1 MKRYEDEFKL
11 MIIQKNKEGQ
21 SVTSLAKEFNVGMS
35 TIHKWINMY
44 SNTQSFRE
52 SDQLSDEQKEINK
65 LKKEL
70 KKKDM
75 ELDILKQAALIMGQK
90 R

>member
-1 MKRYEDEFKL
+1 

-21 SVTSLAKEFNVGMS
+21 SVISLANEFNVGVS

-44 SNTQSFRE
+44 NNSKSFSE
-52 SDQLSDEQKEINK
+52 ADQLTDEQKEIIK

-75 ELDILKQAALIMGQK
+75 ELDILGMEMEISH
-90 R
+90 

>member
-11 MIIQKNKEGQ
+11 MIIQKNKEEQ
-21 SVTSLAKEFNVGMS
+21 SVTSLSKEFNVGMS

-44 SNTQSFRE
+44 KNAQSFNA
-52 SDQLSDEQKEINK
+52 SDQLSGEQKEINK

-70 KKKDM
+70 KQKNM

-90 R
+90 H

>member
-21 SVTSLAKEFNVGMS
+21 SVTSLAKEFNVGVS

-44 SNTQSFRE
+44 NNTQSFKE
-52 SDQLSDEQKEINK
+52 ADQLTDEQKEIAT

-70 KKKDM
+70 KQKDM

>member
-21 SVTSLAKEFNVGMS
+21 SVTSLAKEFNVGVS

-44 SNTQSFRE
+44 NNTQSFKE
-52 SDQLSDEQKEINK
+52 ADQLTDEQKEIAT
-65 LKKEL
+65 LKQ
-70 KKKDM
+70 KDM

>member
-1 MKRYEDEFKL
+1 MKKYEDEFKL

-21 SVTSLAKEFNVGMS
+21 SVTSLANEFNVGVS

-44 SNTQSFRE
+44 NNTKSFRE
-52 SDQLSDEQKEINK
+52 VDQLTEEQKEIIK

-70 KKKDM
+70 KQKDM

>member
-21 SVTSLAKEFNVGMS
+21 SVTNLAKEFNVGMS

-44 SNTQSFRE
+44 NNSQSFRE

-70 KKKDM
+70 KQKDM

>member
-1 MKRYEDEFKL
+1 MKKYEDEFKI

-21 SVTSLAKEFNVGMS
+21 SVTSLANEFNVGVS

-44 SNTQSFRE
+44 NNTKSFRE
-52 SDQLSDEQKEINK
+52 ADQLTEEQKEIIK

-70 KKKDM
+70 KQKDM
-75 ELDILKQAALIMGQK
+75 ELDILGMEMEISH
-90 R
+90 

>member
-1 MKRYEDEFKL
+1 MKKYEDEFKL

-21 SVTSLAKEFNVGMS
+21 SVTSLANEFNVGVS

-44 SNTQSFRE
+44 NNTKSFRE
-52 SDQLSDEQKEINK
+52 ADQLTEEQKEIIK

-70 KKKDM
+70 KQKDM

>member
-1 MKRYEDEFKL
+1 MKKYEDEFKL

-21 SVTSLAKEFNVGMS
+21 SVTSLANEFNVGVS

-44 SNTQSFRE
+44 NNTKSFRE
-52 SDQLSDEQKEINK
+52 ADQLTEEQKEIIK

-70 KKKDM
+70 KQKDM
-75 ELDILKQAALIMGQK
+75 ELDILGMEMEISH
-90 R
+90 